1 MFGGIRRL
9 VGSIKVTSS
18 DRLIE
23 VSGIPG
29 DVMQRD
35 IQRLW
40 KTSRI
45 NEWMFT
51 SFGKNSF
58 SFNPFFAPDIVY
70 IIDQLASTKRSR
82 FTSTRVLANL
92 RDELIQN
99 TWLQD
104 TLPDA
109 QAPERLNLGHLTKLK
124 FTTLPF
130 QQRFLETY
138 STLVTQY
145 GLRGYLLAAAAGSGK
160 TFTTCA
166 VAECLESDHVVVIC
180 PKTAT
185 ERVWETDGM
194 LKLFKTIPTYWIQ
207 HRGKPYSGEK
217 YLIIHYEKLDEAVG
231 LVDTLRA
238 GGKTITV
245 ILDESHNLNEIS
257 SQRTNNFL
265 DLCRLLQTNDVVWA
279 SGTPIKALGS
289 ECIPLL
295 RCIDPK
301 FNIDAEMRFKKIYGK
316 DGSKGLDI
324 LKHRLGMIS
333 FKVEKKE
340 LKLADPIMK
349 TLPVAIPTGDAYTLD
364 AIKVL
369 MQNFIMDRA
378 KYYAG
383 RKKDD
388 EAFWKQCL
396 QHHEKS
402 LKGRGAEREY
412 GEYLRVLKIVINTPD
427 PRFIGEEIKYCNS
440 YEKRYFQPSLPRE
453 LHDRFKETKTIIKY
467 VQLKIQGEC
476 LGRVLGR
483 ARIECHVAMVPYI
496 DFVGVCESTEKKTV
510 VFTSFVE
517 CLEATERH
525 CQTLGLKPL
534 IVYGKTN
541 NELASIVGRFE
552 KDIDINPLGA
562 TYNSL
567 STAVP
572 LVMADTMIMIN
583 APYRAYIHEQAISRI
598 HRIGADTQTYVYQC
612 RLDTGDKPNISTRS
626 GDILAWSQS
635 MVEQITGVKSPFES
649 GVAVEAFE
657 TLEEPDDNKAMY
669 TVLSRSFEPWGIT
682 IAQEDFCPK
691 TVQANLNNRP
701 AFLAAW

>member
-9 VGSIKVTSS
+9 VGSIKVTAS

-29 DVMQRD
+29 DIMQRD
-35 IQRLW
+35 IARLW

-51 SFGKNSF
+51 DFGKNSF

-82 FTSTRVLANL
+82 YTSTRVLANL
-92 RDELIQN
+92 RDELIQH
-99 TWLQD
+99 TWLKN

-109 QAPERLNLGHLTKLK
+109 AAPERLNFKMLAKLK
-124 FTTLPF
+124 FTPLPF

-138 STLVTQY
+138 STIVTQY
-145 GLRGYLLAAAAGSGK
+145 GLKGYLLAAAAGSGK
-160 TFTTCA
+160 TFTACA
-166 VAECLESDHVVVIC
+166 VAECLEVDKVIVAC
-180 PKTAT
+180 PKNAVN
-185 ERVWETDGM
+185 RVWEQDGM
-194 LKLFKTIPTYWIQ
+194 LKLFKDTPTYWIEANG
-207 HRGKPYSGEK
+207 HEYRGEK
-217 YLIIHYEKLDEAVG
+217 YLIVHYESLGKVLHIADMIR
-231 LVDTLRA
+231 D
-238 GGKTITV
+238 GGQSV
-245 ILDESHNLNEIS
+245 MVVLDESHNMNEIT

-265 DLCRLLQTNDVVWA
+265 DLCRLMQSHDVLWA

-295 RCIDPK
+295 RSIDPK
-301 FNIDAEMRFKKIYGK
+301 FNQDAEMRFRKIYGK

-324 LKHRLGMIS
+324 LKHRMGMIS
-333 FKVEKKE
+333 YKVEKKE

-349 TLPVAIPTGDAYTLD
+349 SLPVQMPNGDAFTLD
-364 AIKVL
+364 SIKVL
-369 MQNFIMDRA
+369 MQNFILERA
-378 KYYAG
+378 RYYQG
-383 RKKDD
+383 RKSQD
-388 EAFWKQCL
+388 EAFWKECL
-396 QHHEKS
+396 KLHERS
-402 LKGRGAEREY
+402 LKGRSAEKEFN
-412 GEYLRVLKIVINTPD
+412 EYLRVLNIVVRTAD

-483 ARIECHVAMVPYI
+483 ARIECHVSMVPYV

-517 CLEATERH
+517 ALEATERR
-525 CQTLGLKPL
+525 CTQLGLKPL

-541 NELASIVGRFE
+541 NELATIVGRFE
-552 KDIDINPLGA
+552 MDQMINPLGA

-572 LVMADTMIMIN
+572 LVMADTMIMLN
-583 APYRAYIHEQAISRI
+583 APFRAYIHEQAISRI

-626 GDILAWSQS
+626 GDILKWSQEQ
-635 MVEQITGVKSPFES
+635 VEAIMGIKSPFDS
-649 GVAVEAFE
+649 GVA
-657 TLEEPDDNKAMY
+657 LEHFDNPAELDDNK
-669 TVLSRSFEPWGIT
+669 VLYEMVSRSFAPWDIS
-682 IAQEDFCPK
+682 ISKEDFS
-691 TVQANLNNRP
+691 VQAVTAAMTSRP
-701 AFLAAW
+701 AYLAW